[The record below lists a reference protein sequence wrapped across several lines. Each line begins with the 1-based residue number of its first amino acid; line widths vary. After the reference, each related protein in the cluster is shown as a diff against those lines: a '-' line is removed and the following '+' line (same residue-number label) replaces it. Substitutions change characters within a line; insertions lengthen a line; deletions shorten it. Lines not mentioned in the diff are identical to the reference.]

1 MKSIKLSTLF
11 YAVLFFSVVI
21 AAAFLFVS
29 FIPSLYRTY

>member
-1 MKSIKLSTLF
+1 MKSIKLSTLL
-11 YAVLFFSVVI
+11 YAVLFFSIVI